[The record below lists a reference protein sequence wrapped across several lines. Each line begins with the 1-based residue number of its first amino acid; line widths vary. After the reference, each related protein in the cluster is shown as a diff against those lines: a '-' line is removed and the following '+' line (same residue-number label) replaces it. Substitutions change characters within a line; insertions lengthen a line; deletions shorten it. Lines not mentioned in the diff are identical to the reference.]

1 MVVLRRLMLR
11 WQLDAGGKV
20 NLLGAEMAFGHGGDV
35 L

>member
-1 MVVLRRLMLR
+1 MLR

-20 NLLGAEMAFGHGGDV
+20 NLLGVEMAVGQGGDV